1 MFSVCFALSQ
11 SYPTVPAEITGDWT
25 LSIDTELNFGTMRN
39 AKAVLMN
46 EIEMHLEKLCT
57 VGEWLYLRGVM

>member
-1 MFSVCFALSQ
+1 MFSVYFALSQ
-11 SYPTVPAEITGDWT
+11 SYPTVPAEFTDDWT

-57 VGEWLYLRGVM
+57 VGE